1 VVKKM
6 KIKKGDSVLVIAGDD
21 RGKTGKVLKVFS
33 DKNRAIV
40 EGINFI
46 KRHTR
51 QTQKAQKG
59 GIIEKEGSVH
69 ISNLMLF
76 CPKCSSPTKVAYK
89 ILEGEEGGRPS
100 KVRICRKCGEII

>member
-1 VVKKM
+1 M
-6 KIKKGDSVLVIAGDD
+6 KIKKGDSVLIIAGDD
-21 RGKTGKVLKVFS
+21 KGKTGKVLKVFP
-33 DKNRAIV
+33 DKSRAIV

-59 GIIEKEGSVH
+59 GIIEKEAPVH
-69 ISNLMLF
+69 ASNLMLF

-89 ILEGEEGGRPS
+89 ILEGEKGGRLS